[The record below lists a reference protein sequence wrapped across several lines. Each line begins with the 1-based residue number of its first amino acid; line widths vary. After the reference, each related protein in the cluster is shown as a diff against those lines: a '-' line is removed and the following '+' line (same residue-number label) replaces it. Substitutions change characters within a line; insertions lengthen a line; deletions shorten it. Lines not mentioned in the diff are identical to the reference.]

1 MWNTVAVQ
9 NKFEFLVSCETTEL
23 WNAIAQIEK
32 LPKLCDMPVQH
43 GFFEYCSIDY
53 YDSIL
58 SADNIARY
66 FEPKTACSYMLRA
79 SPIEK
84 IIRERRLGN

>member
-1 MWNTVAVQ
+1 MSKNQFSTLFMWNTVAVQ

-58 SADNIARY
+58 SADNNI
-66 FEPKTACSYMLRA
+66 FDV
-79 SPIEK
+79 
-84 IIRERRLGN
+84 